1 MNTKT
6 PQQQELMN
14 SIKRVTDDIRQD
26 RQKFRIEKKLEKITD
41 PKTGKLVKPLKPKPS
56 PTLVAGKVQNVKD
69 APEELKMEKEEKL
82 KQTLDQLLKPK
93 GTGMPRKV
101 QPAKRGGLMKGKK
114 KKAKKSKVAGRLA
127 KRGYGA
133 ARK

>member
-1 MNTKT
+1 MNTRT
-6 PQQQELMN
+6 PQQLIN

-69 APEELKMEKEEKL
+69 ASEEFKMEQEAMLKKGL
-82 KQTLDQLLKPK
+82 KQLLPQMGGGPK
-93 GTGMPRKV
+93 RV
-101 QPAKRGGLMKGKK
+101 QPANRGGLMNGKK

-133 ARK
+133 AKK

>member
-1 MNTKT
+1 MNTRT
-6 PQQQELMN
+6 PQQLMN
-14 SIKRVTDDIRQD
+14 SIRRVTDDIRKDKQN
-26 RQKFRIEKKLEKITD
+26 FRIEKNLKKITD

-69 APEELKMEKEEKL
+69 ASEEFKMEQEAMLKKRLRKL
-82 KQTLDQLLKPK
+82 SPQMGGVPK
-93 GTGMPRKV
+93 RV
-101 QPAKRGGLMKGKK
+101 QPAKSGGLMKGKK
-114 KKAKKSKVAGRLA
+114 KKAKKSKTAGRLA

>member
-1 MNTKT
+1 MNTRT
-6 PQQQELMN
+6 PQQLIN

-69 APEELKMEKEEKL
+69 ASEEFKMEQEAKL
-82 KQTLDQLLKPK
+82 RRTLDQLLKPK

-133 ARK
+133 AKK

>member
-1 MNTKT
+1 MNTTT
-6 PQQQELMN
+6 PQQIIN

-41 PKTGKLVKPLKPKPS
+41 QKTGKLVKPLKPKPS

-69 APEELKMEKEEKL
+69 ASEEFKMEQEAMLKKGL
-82 KQTLDQLLKPK
+82 KQLLPQMGGVPK
-93 GTGMPRKV
+93 RV

-133 ARK
+133 AKK

>member
-1 MNTKT
+1 MNTIT
-6 PQQQELMN
+6 PQKLIN

-69 APEELKMEKEEKL
+69 ASEEFKMEQEAMLKKGL
-82 KQTLDQLLKPK
+82 KQLLPQMGGVPK
-93 GTGMPRKV
+93 IF

-133 ARK
+133 AKK

>member
-1 MNTKT
+1 MNTRT
-6 PQQQELMN
+6 PQQLIN

-69 APEELKMEKEEKL
+69 ASEEFKMEQEAMLKKRL
-82 KQTLDQLLKPK
+82 KQLLPQMGGVPK
-93 GTGMPRKV
+93 RV

-133 ARK
+133 AKK

>member
-1 MNTKT
+1 MNTRT
-6 PQQQELMN
+6 PQQLIN
-14 SIKRVTDDIRQD
+14 SIKRVTDDIRKDKQN
-26 RQKFRIEKKLEKITD
+26 FRIEKNLKKITD
-41 PKTGKLVKPLKPKPS
+41 PKTGKLVKPSKPKPS
-56 PTLVAGKVQNVKD
+56 MTLVAGKVQNVKD
-69 APEELKMEKEEKL
+69 ASEEFKMEQEAKL
-82 KQTLDQLLKPK
+82 RRTLDQLLKPK

-114 KKAKKSKVAGRLA
+114 KKAKKSKTAGRLA